1 MQACLQAILSNSA
14 FAKPDHYRQAITAPG
29 AYLLAWIEPLVTAL
43 LCQSQ
48 SSPCRSNLVA
58 LILKKWAIGPIQA
71 VLEERRKLIADGLAN
86 AEKSRTE
93 LASAQA
99 KSQELLA
106 QAGAQATKVVEEA
119 RAAAAR
125 VAELE
130 RQKAIADAQ
139 AILAKAREAGDAE
152 LTRLKG
158 ELRQE
163 FGKLVVAASAR
174 VSGKILTVDDQQR
187 LAEETQ
193 RQLAA

>member
-1 MQACLQAILSNSA
+1 MTSFL
-14 FAKPDHYRQAITAPG
+14 
-29 AYLLAWIEPLVTAL
+29 LLAAESGPVDQIATTFGANVPALVANAISFL
-43 LCQSQ
+43 
-48 SSPCRSNLVA
+48 LVA
-58 LILKKWAIGPIQA
+58 LILKKWAIGPIQT

-106 QAGAQATKVVEEA
+106 QAGIQATKVVEEA

-139 AILAKAREAGDAE
+139 AILAKAREAGNAE
-152 LTRLKG
+152 LARLKG

-174 VSGKILTVDDQQR
+174 VSGKILTVEDQQR

-193 RQLAA
+193 RQLTA

>member
-1 MQACLQAILSNSA
+1 MNPLI
-14 FAKPDHYRQAITAPG
+14 
-29 AYLLAWIEPLVTAL
+29 LLAAESGPVDQIATTFGANVPALVANAISFL
-43 LCQSQ
+43 
-48 SSPCRSNLVA
+48 LVA

-86 AEKSRTE
+86 AEKSRAE

-106 QAGAQATKVVEEA
+106 QAGAQATRVVEEA

-130 RQKAIADAQ
+130 RQKAVADAQ

>member
-1 MQACLQAILSNSA
+1 MNPLI
-14 FAKPDHYRQAITAPG
+14 
-29 AYLLAWIEPLVTAL
+29 LLAAESGPVDQIATTFGANVPALVANAISFL
-43 LCQSQ
+43 
-48 SSPCRSNLVA
+48 LVA

>member
-1 MQACLQAILSNSA
+1 MNPLI
-14 FAKPDHYRQAITAPG
+14 
-29 AYLLAWIEPLVTAL
+29 LLAADSGPVEQIATTFGANVPALVANAISFL
-43 LCQSQ
+43 
-48 SSPCRSNLVA
+48 LVA
-58 LILKKWAIGPIQA
+58 LILKKWAIGPIQT

-106 QAGAQATKVVEEA
+106 QAGAQAAKLIEEA

-125 VAELE
+125 LSEQD
-130 RQKAIADAQ
+130 RQKAVADAQ
-139 AILAKAREAGDAE
+139 TIMAKAREAGETE
-152 LTRLKG
+152 LARLKG
-158 ELRQE
+158 ELRSE

-174 VSGKILTVDDQQR
+174 VSGKILTLEDQQR

>member
-1 MQACLQAILSNSA
+1 MTSFL
-14 FAKPDHYRQAITAPG
+14 
-29 AYLLAWIEPLVTAL
+29 LLAAESGPVDQIAKTFGANVPALVANAISFL
-43 LCQSQ
+43 
-48 SSPCRSNLVA
+48 LVA
-58 LILKKWAIGPIQA
+58 LILKKWAVGPIQT

-86 AEKSRTE
+86 AEKSRIE

-106 QAGAQATKVVEEA
+106 QAGIQATKVIEEA

-125 VAELE
+125 VTELE
-130 RQKAIADAQ
+130 RQKAVADAQ
-139 AILAKAREAGDAE
+139 AILAKAREAGSAE
-152 LTRLKG
+152 LARLKG

-174 VSGKILTVDDQQR
+174 VSGKILTVEDQQR

-193 RQLAA
+193 RQLTA